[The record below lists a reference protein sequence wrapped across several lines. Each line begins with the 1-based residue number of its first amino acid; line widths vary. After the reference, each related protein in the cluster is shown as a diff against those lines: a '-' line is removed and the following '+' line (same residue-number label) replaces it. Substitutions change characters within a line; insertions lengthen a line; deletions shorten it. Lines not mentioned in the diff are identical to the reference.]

1 MIAIRLAVSEIRRI
15 SAGTLP
21 KLAILA
27 MVVIPSLYAGLYL
40 FANEDPYGEL
50 HRVPAALV
58 VQDRGATT
66 TDAIN
71 GTTEKV
77 DYGGEVADRL
87 LRGDGGF
94 GWVETTEGEA
104 ESGVRNGRYDAALII
119 GPQFSEQLT
128 SSARF
133 EPERA
138 GLTLITND
146 ANNYLVTRVAE
157 TIVGDVRDAIA
168 TQVGT
173 VAAGTFLDG
182 LAVVHT
188 DLTKGVNGAQELVT
202 GSSRLTSGTAE
213 LVDGTATLARGAEE
227 AANGAARLE
236 SGADELASGT
246 RRVANGASTLSNGLD
261 ELERRT
267 GSLPSDT
274 RTLANGAQEVA
285 AGNAEVAAV
294 GDDAAEVAGAVV
306 DQFRAA
312 RSSLDEGLDA
322 LVEQGRM
329 TDAERDAL
337 MALFA
342 DAEVPVDAVAAQI
355 ESAADRLDAL
365 SKGSSE
371 VAAGTEKL
379 AAAAPVLTRG
389 VRKAASG
396 GAELAS
402 GSARVDRGAQT
413 LARGTGTLADGTE
426 KVANGAE
433 RLATSSTALRKGSA
447 RLETGTSEL
456 RNGLQDGLRKVPDLD
471 KATARDTAD
480 TIGDPVAVKEDT
492 LARAGSYGAGLAP
505 FFMSLAAWIGA
516 YVLFLLVRPL
526 SSRAL
531 AANGP
536 ATRTALG
543 GWIPPAVVGVVQV
556 VVMFTIVRFALDIDP
571 VDEVATAA
579 VLVIAS
585 MTFVAILQALNAWL
599 GEVGEF
605 LGLVL
610 MLVQLVTAGG
620 TFPWE
625 TIPEPLRSLHWLLPM
640 SYAVNGLRQTL
651 YGGEAWIVARDLS
664 VLVAVFVVAI
674 LLTALAARRQKV
686 WTPKQLQPELVL

>member
-58 VQDRGATT
+58 VQDRGATM

-77 DYGGEVADRL
+77 DYGDQVADRL
-87 LRGDGGF
+87 LSGDGGF
-94 GWVETTEGEA
+94 GWVETSEGEA

-119 GPQFSEQLT
+119 GPQFSEELT

-157 TIVGDVRDAIA
+157 TIVGDVRDTIA

-173 VAAGTFLDG
+173 FAAGTFLDG
-182 LAVVHT
+182 LSVVHT
-188 DLTKGVNGAQELVT
+188 DLTKGVDGAQELVA
-202 GSSRLTSGTAE
+202 GSSRLTNGTVE
-213 LVDGTATLARGAEE
+213 LVDGTATLARGAQE
-227 AANGAARLE
+227 AANGSARLE

-246 RRVANGASTLSNGLD
+246 RRIANGASTLSNGLD
-261 ELERRT
+261 ELKRRT
-267 GSLPSDT
+267 GSLPADT
-274 RTLANGAQEVA
+274 RKLAHGAQEVA
-285 AGNAEVAAV
+285 DGNAKVAAV
-294 GDDAAEVAGAVV
+294 GDDAAEVAGTVV
-306 DQFRAA
+306 DQFRASRA
-312 RSSLDEGLDA
+312 SLDEGLDA

-365 SKGSSE
+365 SRGSSE

-379 AAAAPVLTRG
+379 AAAAPDLTQG
-389 VRKAASG
+389 VRRAASG

-413 LARGTGTLADGTE
+413 LARGAGTLADGTE

-447 RLETGTSEL
+447 RLETGTGEL

-471 KATARDTAD
+471 KTTARDTAE

-505 FFMSLAAWIGA
+505 FFLPLAAWIGA

-543 GWIPPAVVGVVQV
+543 GWAPPAVVGLVQV
-556 VVMFTIVRFALDIDP
+556 AVMFTIVRFALDIAP
-571 VDEVATAA
+571 VYEVATAA

-585 MTFVAILQALNAWL
+585 MSFVAILQALNAWL

-651 YGGEAWIVARDLS
+651 YGGEAWIVVRDLS
-664 VLVAVFVVAI
+664 VLVGVFVVAI
-674 LLTALAARRQKV
+674 ILTALAARRQKV
-686 WTPKQLQPELVL
+686 WTPKQLQPELVI

>member
-379 AAAAPVLTRG
+379 AAAAPVLTQG

-505 FFMSLAAWIGA
+505 FFMPLAAWIGA

-640 SYAVNGLRQTL
+640 SYGVNGLRQTL

-686 WTPKQLQPELVL
+686 WTPKQLQPELVI

>member
-379 AAAAPVLTRG
+379 AAAAPVLTQG

-640 SYAVNGLRQTL
+640 SYGVNGLRQTL

-686 WTPKQLQPELVL
+686 WTPKQLQPELVI